1 MKYKVVILPIDCEE
15 EWEPPRELQTGV
27 ECDSVFMITFVNGE
41 ASEGIGMHINLEEL
55 KEAMK
60 SDCPEILMARAACA
74 IAEAE
79 MKAMDLMKQAD
90 MHETRENL
98 EELLRSMGIRD
109 LPDGLESRPG
119 MKIIKIERRRNWR
132 EPEEGEDE

>member
-15 EWEPPRELQTGV
+15 EWEPPRVLQTGV
-27 ECDSVFMITFVNGE
+27 ECDSVFMITFVDGQAE
-41 ASEGIGMHINLEEL
+41 HGIGMHINLEEL

-90 MHETRENL
+90 AYDSAENVVDYI
-98 EELLRSMGIRD
+98 ERMCTDGGIAT
-109 LPDGLESRPG
+109 LKNHPG

-132 EPEEGEDE
+132 DPEEGEDE

>member
-27 ECDSVFMITFVNGE
+27 ECDSVFMITFVDGQAE
-41 ASEGIGMHINLEEL
+41 HGIGMHINLEEL

-79 MKAMDLMKQAD
+79 MKATDLMKQAD
-90 MHETRENL
+90 AYDSAENVVDYIERL
-98 EELLRSMGIRD
+98 CTDDGIATLKD
-109 LPDGLESRPG
+109 HPG